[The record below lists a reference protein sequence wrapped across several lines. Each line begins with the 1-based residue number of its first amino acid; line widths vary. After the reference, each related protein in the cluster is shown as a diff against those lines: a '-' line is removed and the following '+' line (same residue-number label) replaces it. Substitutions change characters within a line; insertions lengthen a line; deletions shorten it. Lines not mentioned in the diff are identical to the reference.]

1 MDLVIRRRP
10 ISVPILPVAA
20 LVILIAGGLMTMSV
34 GRIQGNEVA
43 VLVNNL
49 TGNIDVRTEPGAMV
63 YNGLLTD
70 FWVLDN
76 TVQTI
81 RMVDAEGVN
90 IKTHDG
96 ADVTLDV
103 ELNYRL
109 LQDANILR
117 DKVVPECGVKP
128 VEVVVNSTDGRGR
141 KIQSRSLVDAYKAKW
156 MRDYARSIIRY
167 KFGELKTDQFY
178 DATGRNTKA
187 QESVA
192 ELNRLLAPHGL
203 EVSSVIPDK
212 FRFYEEYESKIAE
225 KKAADQEAQSQ
236 RQKALAATEDQARQE
251 AEAQAEATVA
261 IEGAK
266 GELRKELLA
275 SEAAANKTVVAA
287 EAYAYETRVGADA
300 NLFKAK
306 NQARSILA
314 QAEAT
319 AQGLRQL
326 ATSMSGEGAINL
338 VKLAYAKVLANAA
351 ISGVPFAKDPVVQKV
366 DVTNATGAAAAR
378 GGNK

>member
-1 MDLVIRRRP
+1 MDLVIKRRP
-10 ISVPILPVAA
+10 VSVPILPVAA
-20 LVILIAGGLMTMSV
+20 LVILIVGGLTTMRV

-49 TGNIDVRTEPGAMV
+49 TGNIDVRTEPGALV

-70 FWVLDN
+70 FWVMDN
-76 TVQTI
+76 TVQTV
-81 RMVDAEGVN
+81 RMVDSEGVN
-90 IKTHDG
+90 IKTLDG

-109 LQDANILR
+109 LQDATVLR
-117 DKVVPECGVKP
+117 EKVVPECGVEQ
-128 VEVVVNSTDGRGR
+128 VSTVVNTTDARGR
-141 KIQSRSLVDAYKAKW
+141 RVQTRATVDAYKAKW
-156 MRDYARSIIRY
+156 VRDYARSIIRY
-167 KFGELKTDQFY
+167 KFGELKTDRFY
-178 DATGRNTKA
+178 DATERNNKA

-192 ELNRLLAPHGL
+192 ELNRLLGPHGL
-203 EVSSVIPDK
+203 EVSGVIPDK

-251 AEAQAEATVA
+251 AEAQADATVA
-261 IEGAK
+261 IEEAK

-275 SEAAANKTVVAA
+275 AEAAANKAVVAA
-287 EAYAYETRVGADA
+287 SAYAYETKVGADA
-300 NLFKAK
+300 NLFRAK
-306 NQARSILA
+306 NEAQSILV

-319 AQGLRQL
+319 AMGLRQL
-326 ATSMSGEGAINL
+326 ATSMSGEGSINL
-338 VKLAYAKVLANAA
+338 VKLAYAKVLSNAV

-366 DVTNATGAAAAR
+366 DVSDTSAAGAR
-378 GGNK
+378 RTSK